1 MMLKKTAMFMMA
13 LLISA
18 TVFGQKSKR
27 TSANNYLGYGEL
39 DNAMEAIE
47 PTITDEKTM
56 NDAKTWFF
64 RGKIY
69 QAIYETKD
77 EKFKSLHPNPL
88 QVAVESF
95 MKCLELDDKNY
106 HTETVLQYLDV
117 EGKQFINEGI
127 TRYNAK
133 DYEGALAAFE
143 NTLKITNIDQIKRT
157 DSLSIYYAGACAEQT
172 GDLAK
177 AEKYYRQA
185 MDIGY
190 KDEAALVRMQNMY
203 AAAGNDEKAF
213 EILKEGRKL
222 YPNNQAL
229 ITSEVNVYLGRDEH
243 AEAMKS
249 LELAIKGEPDNAS
262 LHFALGFVN
271 DRLAAKEIEADP
283 EGGEAYEGYLAAAEK
298 SYAKSVELDGENF
311 DAVYNL
317 GALYF
322 NRAVKM
328 QEAANLIDDMKKYEA
343 AKADADKV
351 FDKSLPILEKA
362 YELNAEDKG
371 VLMSLKQLYYR
382 KMADAGDEKMMFS
395 ISEVKPDGT
404 VETVSKEMTE
414 SEYFKMK
421 YDEIMTRIK
430 G

>member
-1 MMLKKTAMFMMA
+1 MMLKKTAMFMTA

-95 MKCLELDDKNY
+95 MKTLELDDKNY
-106 HTETVLQYLDV
+106 HTETALQYLDIQ
-117 EGKQFINEGI
+117 GKQFINEGI

-133 DYEGALAAFE
+133 NYEGALTAFE
-143 NTLKITNIDQIKRT
+143 NTIKITNIEQIKRT

-185 MDIGY
+185 IDIDY
-190 KDEAALVRMQNMY
+190 KAEQAYVRMERMY
-203 AAAGNDEKAF
+203 AAAGDDEKSIAL
-213 EILKEGRKL
+213 LKEGRKAF
-222 YPNNQAL
+222 PNNQ
-229 ITSEVNVYLGRDEH
+229 TMVTDEVNVYLKQDRH
-243 AEAMKS
+243 AEAMEA
-249 LELAIKGEPDNAS
+249 LEVAIKGEPDNAS

-271 DRLAAKEIEADP
+271 DRLAAKEIEANP
-283 EGGEAYEGYLAAAEK
+283 EGGETYEAYLAAAEK

-328 QEAANLIDDMKKYEA
+328 QESANLIDDMKKYEA
-343 AKADADKV
+343 AKAEADKV

-362 YELNAEDKG
+362 FELNAEDKG
-371 VLMSLKQLYYR
+371 VLISLKQLYYR
-382 KMADAGDEKMMFS
+382 KMANDEVYKA
-395 ISEVKPDGT
+395 
-404 VETVSKEMTE
+404 
-414 SEYFKMK
+414 K
-421 YDEIMTRIK
+421 YDDIMKRIK